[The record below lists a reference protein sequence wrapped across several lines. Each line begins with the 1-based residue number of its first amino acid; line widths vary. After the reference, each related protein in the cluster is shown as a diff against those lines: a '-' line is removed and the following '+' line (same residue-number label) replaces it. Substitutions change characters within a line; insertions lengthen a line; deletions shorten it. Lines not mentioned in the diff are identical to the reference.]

1 MDSEELNIAVAN
13 EAFAENKVYMLEKK
27 LKQANEL
34 IKQLE
39 ELYEGEIGENEQFL
53 GSNLKGLL
61 IREINE
67 CNKIIRQQQLLD
79 EENLMLKERIKRL
92 EDWKQSALAVEREWD
107 ANTVAT
113 MLGAKLG
120 ESQRKV
126 VQREVP
132 LLFERIKRLEDVLQ
146 TAWFLMANVNW
157 KRKKD
162 PDMYK
167 DFVNWR
173 DNDFLPVMRWQKRK
187 DTKAKE
193 AKP

>member
-1 MDSEELNIAVAN
+1 MSNTPRTDALFIKEDDNYPLPMWIDDWARQLERELN
-13 EAFAENKVYMLEKK
+13 E
-27 LKQANEL
+27 
-34 IKQLE
+34 
-39 ELYEGEIGENEQFL
+39 
-53 GSNLKGLL
+53 S
-61 IREINE
+61 
-67 CNKIIRQQQLLD
+67 NKIIRQQQ
-79 EENLMLKERIKRL
+79 EENLMLK
-92 EDWKQSALAVEREWD
+92 
-107 ANTVAT
+107 
-113 MLGAKLG
+113 
-120 ESQRKV
+120 
-126 VQREVP
+126 
-132 LLFERIKRLEDVLQ
+132 ERIKRLEDVLQ